1 MRLSQEKT
9 MDSKHIIAKR
19 IAKELKDGN
28 LVNLGI
34 GIPTLV
40 ANYVP
45 KDIDIYLQSEN
56 GIIGLGPLAHPDQV
70 DKNLTNPSGQ
80 YATLLKHAVL
90 FDSDL
95 SFVMIRG
102 GHLDVTVLGALEVDE
117 EGSLASWI
125 VPGKLVPGMGGSMDL
140 VTGAKKVIIATTH
153 TTSSGEPKIKK
164 RCSLPL
170 TGYQKVHMIVT
181 EWAVIEV
188 REDGLHLMER
198 HPDVSIEDI
207 VSKTEAHLIIN
218 QVGIMEV

>member
-1 MRLSQEKT
+1 M
-9 MDSKHIIAKR
+9 MDNRHLIAKR

-40 ANYVP
+40 ANYLP
-45 KDIDIYLQSEN
+45 KDIEIYLQSEN
-56 GIIGLGPLAHPDQV
+56 GIIGLGPLADPNHI

-95 SFVMIRG
+95 SFIMIRG

-153 TTSSGEPKIKK
+153 TTPSGEPKIKK

-170 TGYQKVHMIVT
+170 TAYRRVHLIVT
-181 EWAVIEV
+181 ELAVIEV
-188 REDGLHLMER
+188 KSDGLHLIER

-207 VSKTEAHLIIN
+207 VSKTEAHLWID
-218 QVGIMEV
+218 QVKIMEV